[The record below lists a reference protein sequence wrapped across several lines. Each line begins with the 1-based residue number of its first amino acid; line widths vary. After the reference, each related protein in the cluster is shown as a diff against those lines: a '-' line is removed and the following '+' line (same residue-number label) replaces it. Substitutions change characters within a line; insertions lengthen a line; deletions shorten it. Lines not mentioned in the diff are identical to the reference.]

1 MSKPLVVAPFLVEN
15 CDLSKSIKGVFE
27 EHGFDLHF
35 VKHLSR
41 HLSEEGPPDV
51 LLLEPSLFHW
61 EWLTELLRFQKSHPH
76 IPVIL
81 FSSLATAERG
91 LCPITEDSHVYLAND
106 IKVLNRNLK
115 KILAVKAASPKNILF
130 VDDDEK
136 MLNAYGRMLR
146 RSPWKIFKSTSGEN
160 ALKIVESNRIDLIV
174 TDIKMPEMHG
184 MEFISKI
191 RSRNKEVPIVVSSG
205 YPGMKDDI
213 DLKYHGI
220 EAFISKPIAEDELY
234 AELAAILSA

>member
-15 CDLSKSIKGVFE
+15 CDLSQSIKSLFA

-35 VKHLSR
+35 VKHLSG
-41 HLSEEGPPDV
+41 HLSEERRPDV

-76 IPVIL
+76 APVIL
-81 FSSLATAERG
+81 FSCLATAEHG

-115 KILAVKAASPKNILF
+115 KILAARAASPKNILF

-160 ALKIVESNRIDLIV
+160 ALKVLENHRIDLVV

-184 MEFISKI
+184 MELISKI
-191 RSRNKEVPIVVSSG
+191 RSRSKEVPIVVSSG

-213 DLKYHGI
+213 DLKYQGI
-220 EAFISKPIAEDELY
+220 QAFISKPIEEDQLY
-234 AELAAILSA
+234 AELAAILNA